1 MNAQFARA
9 LWQLKQQEKKMK
21 KSEFVKLVQSKLNAD
36 ASLKAADRAVDA
48 VFSALKD
55 VLLAGDRYS
64 HPNFGTFYTT
74 ELEARNARNIRSGE
88 QIEVPARIDCRGS
101 DRLRLALPSKT
112 KFGTARRKNNRCQ

>member
-1 MNAQFARA
+1 
-9 LWQLKQQEKKMK
+9 MK

-64 HPNFGTFYTT
+64 HPNFGTFYITD
-74 ELEARNARNIRSGE
+74 LEKRNARNILTGE
-88 QIEVPARIDCRGS
+88 IIEVPARRAARFKACASLKNQVRDC
-101 DRLRLALPSKT
+101 APEE
-112 KFGTARRKNNRCQ
+112 

>member
-1 MNAQFARA
+1 
-9 LWQLKQQEKKMK
+9 MK

-64 HPNFGTFYTT
+64 HQNFGTFYTT

-88 QIEVPARIDCRGS
+88 QIEVPARRAARFKACAALKNEVR
-101 DRLRLALPSKT
+101 DRTLEE
-112 KFGTARRKNNRCQ
+112 

>member
-48 VFSALKD
+48 VFSALKEI
-55 VLLAGDRYS
+55 LLAGDRYS

-74 ELEARNARNIRSGE
+74 QLEARNARNIRSGE
-88 QIEVPARIDCRGS
+88 QIEVPARRAA
-101 DRLRLALPSKT
+101 RFRLALPSKT
-112 KFGTARRKNNRCQ
+112 KFETARQKNSECR

>member
-88 QIEVPARIDCRGS
+88 QIEVPARRAARFRACA
-101 DRLRLALPSKT
+101 AL
-112 KFGTARRKNNRCQ
+112 KNEVRDSAPQE